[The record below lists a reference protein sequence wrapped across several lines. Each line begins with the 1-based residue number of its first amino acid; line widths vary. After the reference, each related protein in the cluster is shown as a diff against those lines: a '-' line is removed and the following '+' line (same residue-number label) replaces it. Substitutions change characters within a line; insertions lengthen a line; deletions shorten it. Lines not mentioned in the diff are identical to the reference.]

1 MRRPWIKMC
10 GFTDPASG
18 REAALAGADLIGV
31 NFVAESPR
39 AVSFGTAARISLAF
53 KNAPTGR
60 HRKRSRRTV
69 AVFANPEDE
78 LVRDVVEHVQ
88 PDILQFHGDESPSFC
103 RSFGLPFLKAFR
115 LADMEDSDAIER
127 YLGGLA
133 VGYLVDAWSPVAYGG
148 TGRLIRIEVASHA
161 LRHPKGFLAG
171 GLKPDNVG
179 ELVTR
184 LRPFGVDVASGIE
197 SRPSVKSPEL
207 MAAFVRAVE
216 TACRDDAADS

>member
-10 GFTDPASG
+10 GFTDPTAG
-18 REAALAGADLIGV
+18 REAALAGADLIGL

-39 AVSFGTAARISLAF
+39 AVSFGTAAKITLAF

-60 HRKRSRRTV
+60 HRKRSRRAV
-69 AVFANPEDE
+69 AVFANPEDD
-78 LVRDVVEHVQ
+78 LVRDVIEHVK
-88 PDILQFHGDESPSFC
+88 PDILQFHGDESPTFC
-103 RSFGLPFLKAFR
+103 RSFGVPFLKAFR
-115 LADMEDSDAIER
+115 LAEMEDADDMER

-148 TGRLIRIEVASHA
+148 SGRLIRIEVASHA

-171 GLKPDNVG
+171 GLKPENVG

-197 SRPSVKSPEL
+197 SRPGVKSPEL
-207 MAAFVRAVE
+207 MAAFVRSVE
-216 TACRDDAADS
+216 AACREEAADS